1 MKTYVVKITDTDG
14 TFCEITTEAVNPTV
28 AVAEATD
35 LVNEA
40 SLTPWDVAEVTC
52 RVVSKPT
59 PAGWDLIEA

>member
-14 TFCEITTEAVNPTV
+14 MFCEITTESVNPTV

-40 SLTPWDVAEVTC
+40 SLTPWDVAEVVC
-52 RVVSKPT
+52 RVVSKPA
-59 PAGWDLIEA
+59 PVGWDRVEA